1 MGINSAFK
9 GLMFITSCSLEDGF
23 RSFGTTSGFTFNLE
37 DGDTGYSETLI
48 TQSIKIHDV
57 TKQKKSDVIFVTM
70 QSLQTL
76 LECVDQ
82 VSG

>member
-1 MGINSAFK
+1 
-9 GLMFITSCSLEDGF
+9 MFTTLCSLVDEF
-23 RSFGTTSGFTFNLE
+23 RSFGATSGFTFNLE

-48 TQSIKIHDV
+48 TQSIIIHDV
-57 TKQKKSDVIFVTM
+57 TKQKKSDIIFVLM

>member
-1 MGINSAFK
+1 MDAEVSDT
-9 GLMFITSCSLEDGF
+9 TSCF
-23 RSFGTTSGFTFNLE
+23 ICNLE

-48 TQSIKIHDV
+48 TQSIIIHDV
-57 TKQKKSDVIFVTM
+57 TKQNTSDVIFVTM

>member
-1 MGINSAFK
+1 MTCSLVDGCISFGA
-9 GLMFITSCSLEDGF
+9 TSCF
-23 RSFGTTSGFTFNLE
+23 IFNLE

-48 TQSIKIHDV
+48 THSIIIHDV
-57 TKQKKSDVIFVTM
+57 TKQNKSDVIFVTM
-70 QSLQTL
+70 QNLQTP

>member
-1 MGINSAFK
+1 MV
-9 GLMFITSCSLEDGF
+9 MTSCSLVDGCK
-23 RSFGTTSGFTFNLE
+23 SFGATSCFIFNLE
-37 DGDTGYSETLI
+37 EGDAGYSETMT
-48 TQSIKIHDV
+48 TQSITIHDV
-57 TKQKKSDVIFVTM
+57 TKQKTLDVIFVTM